1 MELRESEEIFIYPG
15 VARARGG
22 TSLCEMLMRDEMH
35 NLHTFYLK
43 LNPWIS
49 ARDVGHQSF
58 LVGRRKNVRTLHNAP
73 LLKSTPAP
81 GKCTHK
87 KGRQVKGRVEHH
99 PGVIHE
105 IHAVAAL
112 ESLD

>member
-43 LNPWIS
+43 LNPWMG

-58 LVGRRKNVRTLHNAP
+58 LEVISTTPKATRPTSLAAANRQPDIAPALARRANRRIEVIIVTVVHRL
-73 LLKSTPAP
+73 ST
-81 GKCTHK
+81 
-87 KGRQVKGRVEHH
+87 
-99 PGVIHE
+99 
-105 IHAVAAL
+105 
-112 ESLD
+112 

>member
-43 LNPWIS
+43 LNLWMG

-58 LVGRRKNVRTLHNAP
+58 LEFNHAQSPAAYKSCRGKPPAGHRTSARTACQPAHRGHHRHRRPQTQHLS
-73 LLKSTPAP
+73 LL
-81 GKCTHK
+81 
-87 KGRQVKGRVEHH
+87 R
-99 PGVIHE
+99 
-105 IHAVAAL
+105 
-112 ESLD
+112 